1 MTELKMSYFYIAIKN
16 AKSGKFELL
25 MKNTGDKPESFGDES
40 TAIRECKYRVQQHG
54 EENVMLVHNIPLD
67 VTVSVKLREK

>member
-1 MTELKMSYFYIAIKN
+1 MPELKMSYFYIAIRN

-25 MKNTGDKPESFGDES
+25 MENTGGKPENFGDES

-54 EENVMLVHNIPLD
+54 EENIMLVQNIPLD
-67 VTVSVKLREK
+67 VNISVKLREK